1 MLPIGIFSKFGNIT
15 AKTLRYY
22 DEIGLLKPVYINSEN
37 GYRYYNAG
45 QLVTVL
51 LIKKL
56 KLYGF
61 SLEEMSEIL
70 KNPDDDVLFLFY
82 MKKKQEDMQKKVK
95 DYEYILSSLDKD
107 IINLEKGV
115 NIMAYLDDIQVKLT
129 ETQPKNILFLRQ
141 KMNVS
146 DYGIYLG
153 KLYEIIMKDKYKTVG
168 APLSIY
174 HDKEFDPENYD
185 IEIAVPVEEKT
196 EKTRELSGGLCATVL
211 YKGPYSGLTS
221 VYTKLNQW
229 IESEGYKII
238 NAPYEIYLTNPGT
251 TAPENYMTEIYFPV
265 EKK

>member
-1 MLPIGIFSKFGNIT
+1 MLPIGIFSKFCNVT
-15 AKTLRYY
+15 TKTLRYY
-22 DEIGLLKPVYINSEN
+22 DEIGLLKPVYINNEN
-37 GYRYYNAG
+37 GYRYYNTE

-51 LIKKL
+51 VIKKL

-61 SLEEMSEIL
+61 SLEEISEIM
-70 KNPDDDVLFLFY
+70 KTPDDNDLFLFY
-82 MKKKQEDMQKKVK
+82 MKKKQEDMQNKIK
-95 DYEYILSSLDKD
+95 DYTHILTSLNND

-115 NIMAYLDDIQVKLT
+115 NIMAYLDDIQVSIT

-146 DYGIYLG
+146 DYGVYLG
-153 KLYEIIMKDKYKTVG
+153 RLYEIIMKDKYKTIG
-168 APLSIY
+168 APLSIH

-185 IEIAVPVEEKT
+185 IEIAVPVEDKT

-211 YKGPYSGLTS
+211 YKGPYSNLTS
-221 VYTKLNQW
+221 VYTKLIQW
-229 IESEGYKII
+229 IETEGYKIT

-265 EKK
+265 AKK